1 MLRSVGCVKM
11 CYEGPYLL
19 EKLVNDN
26 DLKIV
31 VLTKDESNSL

>member
-11 CYEGPYLL
+11 CCEDPYLL
-19 EKLVNDN
+19 EKPLNDN

-31 VLTKDESNSL
+31 VLAKDGSNSL